1 MTVIGKVVSIN
12 KGGLMVEVE
21 NLRGFVPMSQIPNV
35 RDSHRIF
42 NLYGMALLASP
53 YCSNLWQYLFVAVM
67 SAACYMQPSCSII
80 SLHRHTGWT

>member
-35 RDSHRIF
+35 
-42 NLYGMALLASP
+42 
-53 YCSNLWQYLFVAVM
+53 CYLNV
-67 SAACYMQPSCSII
+67 SSI
-80 SLHRHTGWT
+80 